1 MFEFVGLGY
10 HKFKVEHYVQ
20 NTLGF
25 IFSKIHQWHLTSIKM
40 IEMGNFLKNGFT
52 KKHLCYGFSKT
63 FNLATVHGI
72 KEWIE
77 WHLMLI
83 SRSKRSNKP
92 TEIGLD
98 SNSGLYVCQTK

>member
-52 KKHLCYGFSKT
+52 KKHLC
-63 FNLATVHGI
+63 
-72 KEWIE
+72 
-77 WHLMLI
+77 
-83 SRSKRSNKP
+83 
-92 TEIGLD
+92 
-98 SNSGLYVCQTK
+98 